1 MLQNIVSALG
11 VFGIL
16 VIVLA
21 LMLFS
26 FYLQL
31 MIARSKENLQLLLTL
46 GYSPNWLSKTV
57 AKTWIPVYVFV
68 VIAAVAI
75 TALLHYAFVKI
86 SFVERND
93 LPYFLHW
100 SVLAVGLL
108 LLALSVFT
116 NYRLVKKN
124 CIRLYEPYCLNH
136 DLWD

>member
-1 MLQNIVSALG
+1 MKYVRQTISNVFV

-31 MIARSKENLQLLLTL
+31 MIAKSKENLQLLLTL

-68 VIAAVAI
+68 VIVAI
-75 TALLHYAFVKI
+75 AITSLLHYTFVKI

-93 LPYFLHW
+93 LSYFLHW
-100 SVLAVGLL
+100 SVVVVGILL
-108 LLALSVFT
+108 LLLSVFT
-116 NYRLVKKN
+116 NFRLVKKE
-124 CIRLYEPYCLNH
+124 LYRIV
-136 DLWD
+136 

>member
-1 MLQNIVSALG
+1 MLQNIVSSLG

-57 AKTWIPVYVFV
+57 AKTWIPVYITV
-68 VIAAVAI
+68 VIAAIII
-75 TALLHYAFVKI
+75 TAILHFAFIKI
-86 SFVERND
+86 SFVERNE
-93 LPYFLHW
+93 LSYFLHW
-100 SVLAVGLL
+100 SVIAVGLFL
-108 LLALSVFT
+108 LVILF
-116 NYRLVKKN
+116 
-124 CIRLYEPYCLNH
+124 
-136 DLWD
+136 